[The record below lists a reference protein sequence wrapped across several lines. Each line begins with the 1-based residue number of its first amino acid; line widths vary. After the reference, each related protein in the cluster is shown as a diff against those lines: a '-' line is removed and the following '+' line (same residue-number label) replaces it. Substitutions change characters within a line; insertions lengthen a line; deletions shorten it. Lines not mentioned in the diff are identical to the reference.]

1 MNDTTNLA
9 ISDFRQDVAGVIN
22 RVLATQKTAVIF
34 QRSEPKVAVV
44 DVKYLAALEE
54 AFLDAGDATE
64 AERAKS
70 EKKTSLDTY
79 IAKRWGKWEMK
90 LSLTKKAEKEL
101 EKLPQSIARNV
112 VENIKVLGTDPYP
125 TNSKKL
131 AGQDNYRLRVG
142 AFRVIYWVDKK
153 NKEIT
158 VLRVADRKTVYRF

>member
-1 MNDTTNLA
+1 
-9 ISDFRQDVAGVIN
+9 
-22 RVLATQKTAVIF
+22 
-34 QRSEPKVAVV
+34 
-44 DVKYLAALEE
+44 
-54 AFLDAGDATE
+54 
-64 AERAKS
+64 
-70 EKKTSLDTY
+70 
-79 IAKRWGKWEMK
+79 MK